1 MSGSKKEAAA
11 VAALGGTAARAP
23 KRPVRANESTLGLL
37 RVEDVARELDVSVTS
52 AWRLVHS
59 RALPCVRYSRKLIR
73 VHRDD
78 LVAYVQKL
86 RGGQSA

>member
-1 MSGSKKEAAA
+1 MSGTKKGAAA
-11 VAALGGTAARAP
+11 VAELGGTAAGAP
-23 KRPVRANESTLGLL
+23 KRPNVSTLGLL

-59 RALPCVRYSRKLIR
+59 GALPCVRYSTKLIR

-78 LVAYVQKL
+78 LVAYIQKL